1 MRLTTVLA
9 AAIVVSIV
17 ATGALALANPQTFLG
32 SGNTLSTSASRLQT
46 ASSQTG
52 PVEGSF
58 PGSFYQAPQHD
69 LFLSQ
74 GLWWTFENN
83 GTDVNYR
90 TSPDGLVWSEP
101 VALLTST
108 FTTQYSFAAWVQ
120 GDTLHYAA
128 AHIFGNSSTGPAPN
142 FLYRYG
148 TLEPNGNISWAVA
161 NTQVS
166 TQNHIFVEAIA
177 SDNAGNVWVA
187 GAVGNSTVSLEVY
200 RNSGND
206 SQWELAKSVSGGYET
221 GYSTLVPLQTGM
233 ALLYG
238 GAPNTC
244 CASSPVYV
252 TTTTDGGA
260 TWSPTISPPSHD
272 YYMTYSSAV
281 AMGNTIYFLG
291 PSLNSSGLSS
301 FGLLF
306 WTYTLGSNAT
316 SPETAIAASP
326 VADTLSESNGVL
338 VANYVWNGTVF
349 ERVSTDLGDHW
360 SAPKV
365 IAENE
370 LYATLMT
377 STYSGHFGVLWNGA
391 LWNGNE
397 EVGHYAKFYSVSLS

>member
-1 MRLTTVLA
+1 VRLTTVLA
-9 AAIVVSIV
+9 GVIIMSIV
-17 ATGALALANPQTFLG
+17 AAGALVLTNPRSSPG
-32 SGNTLSTSASRLQT
+32 SGNDLSTSASSSQT
-46 ASSQTG
+46 VSSQTG
-52 PVEGSF
+52 PIEGSF
-58 PGSFYQAPQHD
+58 PGSFNQAPQHD
-69 LFLSQ
+69 LFRSQ

-83 GTDVNYR
+83 GTDINYR
-90 TSPDGLVWSEP
+90 TSTDGLVWSEP
-101 VALLTST
+101 VVLLAST

-120 GDTLHYAA
+120 GETIYYAA
-128 AHIFGNSSTGPAPN
+128 AHFFGNSSTGPAPN

-148 TLEPNGNISWAVA
+148 TLDPGGNISWSIA
-161 NTQVS
+161 NTQVPTLS
-166 TQNHIFVEAIA
+166 HIIVEAIA
-177 SDNAGNVWVA
+177 SDKAGNVWVA

-221 GYSTLVPLQTGM
+221 GYSTLVPLQSGM
-233 ALLYG
+233 ALVYG

-252 TTTTDGGA
+252 TTTTDDGA

-272 YYMTYSSAV
+272 YYMTYSSTV
-281 AMGNTIYFLG
+281 ALGNTVYFLG
-291 PSLNSSGLSS
+291 PSLNSNGLSS
-301 FGLLF
+301 FGLWF

-338 VANYVWNGTVF
+338 VASYVRNGTVF
-349 ERVSTDLGDHW
+349 ERVSNDLGDHW

-370 LYATLMT
+370 TYATLMT
-377 STYSGHFGVLWNGA
+377 STSSGQFGVLWNGA
-391 LWNGNE
+391 IFNGNE
-397 EVGHYAKFYSVSLS
+397 EIGHYTKFYSASLS